1 MAEPSDRPIPGRPL
15 QGLKYLDKLLPLFD
29 RLHDVGCQR
38 DRAGNRRLHFDHY
51 CALILLSLLNPVL
64 RSFRAL
70 QQASLLE
77 QVRRKVGCARTSLG
91 SLSEAIEVFE
101 PQRLEAIIAELWAEV
116 PPSRGAGREYVR
128 RVLTA
133 VDGSVVKT
141 LASLAEA
148 AYLRDRN
155 GEAHCGWRFHTHFE
169 VDRQLPVR
177 IEVTAALNGGQTA
190 EKHVLRRSLQADR
203 CYVMDRWYAEFALW
217 NDIVAAGSSYVGRIR
232 DNSHLDAV
240 IEERPVSRAA
250 RRAGGLRDI
259 VVRLG
264 TSHKAEARANHPVRV
279 ILVKAAPHRKRG
291 GRPGQAAGPPSDGVL
306 RIATDLLDVPAE
318 IISDIYKHRW
328 TVELF
333 FRFFKHVLGCRHLLS
348 THPAGIQIQA
358 YCAIIACLLIH
369 LWTGGKPTLRTF
381 EMLCLY
387 LQGWARLEEV
397 MAHLEKLPAQSRE
410 PPTGGSGR

>member
-1 MAEPSDRPIPGRPL
+1 MAEPSDTAVPGPNL

-38 DRAGNRRLHFDHY
+38 DKAGNRKLHFDHY
-51 CALILLSLLNPVL
+51 CALILLFLLNPVL
-64 RSFRAL
+64 RSFRGL
-70 QQASLLE
+70 QAASLLE
-77 QVRRKVGCARTSLG
+77 QVRRKVGCPRTSLG
-91 SLSEAIEVFE
+91 SLSEAVEIFE
-101 PQRLEAIIAELWAEV
+101 PQRLEVIIAELWAEA
-116 PPSRGAGREYVR
+116 PPSRGVGKDYVR

-155 GEAHCGWRFHTHFE
+155 GQAHCGWRFHTHFE
-169 VDRQLPVR
+169 IDRQLPVR
-177 IEVTAALNGGQTA
+177 IEVTSALNGGKTD

-217 NDIVAAGSSYVGRIR
+217 NDIVAAGSSYVCRIR
-232 DNSHLDAV
+232 DNSNLDAV
-240 IEERPVSRAA
+240 IEERPVSEAA
-250 RRAGGLRDI
+250 RRVGVLRDI
-259 VVRLG
+259 VVKLG

-279 ILVKAAPHRKRG
+279 ILVQTEPHRKRG
-291 GRPGQAAGPPSDGVL
+291 GRPGQAAGPPSDGIL
-306 RIATDLLDVPAE
+306 RIATEMLDVPAE
-318 IISDIYKHRW
+318 IIADIYKHRW
-328 TVELF
+328 AIELF

-348 THPAGIQIQA
+348 THPVGIQIQA

-381 EMLCLY
+381 EMICLY
-387 LQGWARLEEV
+387 LQGWATLEELI
-397 MAHLEKLPAQSRE
+397 AHVEKLKAKSRAPPARS
-410 PPTGGSGR
+410 

>member
-177 IEVTAALNGGQTA
+177 IEVTAALNGGKTD

-217 NDIVAAGSSYVGRIR
+217 NDIVAAGSSYVCRIR

-387 LQGWARLEEV
+387 LQGWATLEEV

>member
-1 MAEPSDRPIPGRPL
+1 MAEPTDNPISGHKL

-38 DRAGNRRLHFDHY
+38 DKAGNRKLHFDHY
-51 CALILLSLLNPVL
+51 CALILLFLLNPVL

-70 QQASLLE
+70 QAASLLE
-77 QVRRKVGCARTSLG
+77 QVRRKVGCSRTSLG
-91 SLSEAIEVFE
+91 SLSEAVEIFE
-101 PQRLEAIIAELWAEV
+101 PERLEAIIGELWAEA
-116 PPSRGAGREYVR
+116 PPSRGAGKDYVR

-155 GEAHCGWRFHTHFE
+155 GQAHCGWRFHTHFE
-169 VDRQLPVR
+169 IDRQLPVR
-177 IEVTAALNGGQTA
+177 IQVTSALNGGKTD

-217 NDIVAAGSSYVGRIR
+217 NDIVAAGSSYVCRIR
-232 DNSHLDAV
+232 DNSNLDAV
-240 IEERPVSRAA
+240 IEERPVSEAA
-250 RRAGGLRDI
+250 RRVGVLRDI
-259 VVRLG
+259 VVKLG

-279 ILVKAAPHRKRG
+279 ILVQAEPHRKRG
-291 GRPGQAAGPPSDGVL
+291 GRPGQAAGPPSDGIL
-306 RIATDLLDVPAE
+306 RIATEMLDVPAE

-328 TVELF
+328 SIELF

-348 THPAGIQIQA
+348 THPVGIQIQA

-387 LQGWARLEEV
+387 LQGWATLEEV
-397 MAHLEKLPAQSRE
+397 IAHLEKLKAKSRDPPARS
-410 PPTGGSGR
+410 